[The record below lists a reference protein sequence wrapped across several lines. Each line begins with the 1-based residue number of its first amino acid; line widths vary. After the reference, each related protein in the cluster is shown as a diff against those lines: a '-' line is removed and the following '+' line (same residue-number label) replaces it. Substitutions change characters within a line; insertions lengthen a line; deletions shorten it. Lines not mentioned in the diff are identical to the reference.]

1 MNYCFYFLAGVLFV
15 SGISVISGTTNDSGI
30 IFGAVM
36 LALALG
42 SGYLGSK
49 IDE

>member
-15 SGISVISGTTNDSGI
+15 SGVSVLSSTTDDNSLF
-30 IFGAVM
+30 FGSVM

>member
-15 SGISVISGTTNDSGI
+15 SSISVISNTTDDSGV

-49 IDE
+49 IAE